1 MGFRRYRGPVTTVE
15 QAMFADMPVAIQ
27 CQSCSHVRRMHAF
40 TLMRTNKKA
49 AKMPLGPPVAGFYCK
64 GCRKRVSV
72 IISAPM
78 QWA

>member
-15 QAMFADMPVAIQ
+15 QAMFADMPISIQ
-27 CQSCSHVRRMHAF
+27 CQSCSHVRQMHAYR
-40 TLMRTNKKA
+40 MMQANKKA
-49 AKMPLGPPVAGFYCK
+49 AAMPLRKPVTGFYCK
-64 GCRKRVSV
+64 SCRNRVTV